1 MTIVMMMTIAMMITI
16 VKVMMMTTVIVKVMM
31 KVMLMTTMRVLA
43 VCVSVSVGVR
53 WSGGERGLGVWGLR

>member
-16 VKVMMMTTVIVKVMM
+16 VKVMM

-43 VCVSVSVGVR
+43 VCECLCWREV
-53 WSGGERGLGVWGLR
+53 VWGGTGFGSLGAAVEVEVIR